1 MKRSLF
7 ALFILIFLFGCAP
20 AAPTQIAAAPAQ
32 PQSAQSNHY
41 PTAVVEAPRPATTY
55 APPPAYEEQSEQSTQ
70 PYPEPNYFQD
80 YGTNPEEDASW
91 DNLSTFGLD
100 VDTASYTVARRQV
113 MDGNLPPYDAVRV
126 EEFVNYFQQDYPTPS
141 GVAFGIYADGAPSP
155 FYPGDEYV
163 LRFGIQGYRESEAER
178 KPLNLVFVIDVSGS
192 MDLENRLG
200 LVKRSLELLVK
211 RLDRYDT
218 IGVVV
223 YGSRARVALNPTS
236 GNEQRIILNA
246 INKLR
251 SEGSTNAADG
261 LRLGFRMARD
271 IFDPNASNRV
281 ILCSDGV
288 ANTGSVTA
296 GDILAGVEND
306 RRDEIPLNTYGFGMG
321 NYNDVLLEQLA
332 DNADGSYAYVDTLD
346 EAEKLFVEQLT
357 TSMDTI
363 ARDAKVQVDFN
374 HDVVDTYRLLG
385 YENRAIADQD
395 FRNDTVDAGELGPG
409 HSATALYI
417 VRLKPEAQGRIA
429 TVQLRWQ
436 DPDTREAQEINGNF
450 NTWDLAGRFQDGSP
464 RYQLDVLVAYYAGL
478 LRQEAWSSG
487 ATWDDLVESSRR
499 VARSLSSDPDARE
512 FADLVSRA
520 SRLSSWD

>member
-1 MKRSLF
+1 MKNTLTRSLF

-20 AAPTQIAAAPAQ
+20 AAAPTRIAAEPAQ
-32 PQSAQSNHY
+32 PDQYSA
-41 PTAVVEAPRPATTY
+41 PVEAQNPAATY
-55 APPPAYEEQSEQSTQ
+55 APPSSEEQPDQ
-70 PYPEPNYFQD
+70 PYSEPNYFQD
-80 YGTNPEEDASW
+80 YGTNPEEDATW

-126 EEFVNYFQQDYPTPS
+126 EEFINYFQQDYPTPA
-141 GVAFGIYADGAPSP
+141 GMAFGIYADGALSP
-155 FYPGDEYV
+155 FYPGDEYL
-163 LRFGIQGYRESEAER
+163 LRFGIQGYREFETDR

-211 RLDRYDT
+211 RLNRYDT
-218 IGVVV
+218 VGIVA
-223 YGSRARVALNPTS
+223 YGSIARVVLQPTPAS
-236 GNEQRIILNA
+236 DQRQILNA

-251 SEGSTNAADG
+251 TGGSTNAEAG
-261 LRLGFRMARD
+261 LRIGFRMARANY
-271 IFDPNASNRV
+271 DPGAANRV

-296 GDILAGVEND
+296 ESILGKVDRD
-306 RRDEIPLNTYGFGMG
+306 RRGEIPLNSYGFGMG
-321 NYNDVLLEQLA
+321 NFNDVLMEQLA
-332 DNADGSYAYVDTLD
+332 DQADGSYAYVDTLD
-346 EAEKLFVEQLT
+346 EAQKLFVEQLT
-357 TSMDTI
+357 TGMVTI

-374 HDVVDTYRLLG
+374 PNVVASYRLLG

-395 FRNDTVDAGELGPG
+395 FRDDSVDAGELGPG

-417 VRLKPEAQGRIA
+417 VKLVPQAEGRIA

-436 DPDTREAQEINGNF
+436 DPDSREVKEINGNF
-450 NTWDLAGRFQDGSP
+450 NTWDLAERFDDGSP
-464 RYQLDVLVAYYAGL
+464 RFQLDVLVAYYAGL

-487 ATWDDLVESSRR
+487 ATWDDLVSACRR
-499 VARSLSSDPDARE
+499 VARLLPDDADARE
-512 FADLVSRA
+512 FADLVQRA
-520 SRLSSWD
+520 SRLAAWE